1 MDGFICMVIF
11 LLDQSN
17 NRKPF
22 RHFIYSNSCVTITSF
37 CSFENVRN
45 SNAKNDCE
53 LFVVLNDLDV
63 IVHGFIMFMY
73 HVHAVDHCFS
83 VCF

>member
-1 MDGFICMVIF
+1 LASWFIKT
-11 LLDQSN
+11 Q
-17 NRKPF
+17 
-22 RHFIYSNSCVTITSF
+22 
-37 CSFENVRN
+37 NVRN

-73 HVHAVDHCFS
+73 HVHAVDQFQRLLLKLGKP
-83 VCF
+83 